1 VKEKLGNLIYFKKKK
16 KRLNGLVTPPVG
28 NQFRERESSAAGGRR
43 RLLYSFVSGI
53 GNRVMAKKEGGVFCL
68 KNCYQL
74 LLLHHHAKGATCAFQ
89 FLTAAIV
96 DNPKGER
103 EGGGREEIIDTQ
115 WHQRTVKR
123 EKKANETHWHYY
135 TYKVERQ

>member
-1 VKEKLGNLIYFKKKK
+1 
-16 KRLNGLVTPPVG
+16 
-28 NQFRERESSAAGGRR
+28 
-43 RLLYSFVSGI
+43 
-53 GNRVMAKKEGGVFCL
+53 MAKKEGGVFCL

-74 LLLHHHAKGATCAFQ
+74 LLHHHHAKGATCAFQ

-123 EKKANETHWHYY
+123 EKKANKTHWHYY
-135 TYKVERQ
+135 IQSRKAIKQCTGRKEKNNNMFPEGR